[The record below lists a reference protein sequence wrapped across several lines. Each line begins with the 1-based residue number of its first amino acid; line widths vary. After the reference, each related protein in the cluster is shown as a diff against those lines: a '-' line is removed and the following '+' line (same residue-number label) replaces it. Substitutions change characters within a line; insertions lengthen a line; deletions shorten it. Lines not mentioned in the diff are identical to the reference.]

1 MSNKTFQIVLLGAF
15 GFFII
20 AGLVALATAKFGGSS
35 AATVTVWGT
44 FDSDQ
49 YSSVITKVLGANSKL
64 KIDYVQKNADTFD
77 QDLIEALASQRGPDL
92 FFLSDDLIIREQDK
106 VYPIP
111 YSSFSIRN
119 FKDAF
124 IPEAELYL
132 KTDSFLAMPISIDP
146 LVMFWNRD
154 LFANAGISVAPQ
166 NWSEFLT
173 LPKSLTVRNNAG
185 AISQSAVALGSF
197 KNIASAKE
205 ILSAMILQTGNGIIS
220 EDTNGLLS
228 CTLTSTNEPST
239 AVNFFTEF
247 VNPLKPDYSWNN
259 SLPNSKNYFLSGN
272 LAVYFGFASE
282 FAEIRSKNPN
292 LNFDVT
298 YFPQILESQNKIT
311 YGKMQAI
318 AISKTTANFNAAF
331 EAMVALSGSDIVK
344 AWSDQTGLPP
354 VRRDL
359 LKSTNPSDPNSEIF
373 YNSAIYARGWL
384 DPNKTSTG
392 NIFQTMVES
401 VTSGRLPVSEAVS
414 NATKDINNLLQ

>member
-1 MSNKTFQIVLLGAF
+1 MSNKTFQTILLGAF

-20 AGLVALATAKFGGSS
+20 AGLVALATAKFGSS
-35 AATVTVWGT
+35 TVATVTVWGT
-44 FDSDQ
+44 FDSNEYGSIISQ
-49 YSSVITKVLGANSKL
+49 ALGANKKL
-64 KIDYVQKNADTFD
+64 KVDYVQKNATTFD

-111 YSSFSIRN
+111 YSSFSV
-119 FKDAF
+119 KDYKKAF
-124 IPEAELYL
+124 VQEAELYL

-146 LVMFWNRD
+146 LVMYWNRD
-154 LFANAGISVAPQ
+154 LFNNAGISTPPQ
-166 NWSEFLT
+166 DWSEFLT

-185 AISQSAVALGSF
+185 TISRSAVALGSF
-197 KNIASAKE
+197 KNISSAKE
-205 ILSAMILQTGNGIIS
+205 ILSAMILQTGNKIIA
-220 EDTNGLLS
+220 EDTNGSLS
-228 CTLTSTNEPST
+228 CTLTSTSDPYT

-282 FAEIRSKNPN
+282 FAEIKSKNPN

-298 YFPQILESQNKIT
+298 YFPQVLDSQNKIT
-311 YGKMQAI
+311 YGRMQAI
-318 AISKTTANFNAAF
+318 AISKTTANFTAAF

-359 LKSTNPSDPNSEIF
+359 LKSINPADPNSEIF

-401 VTSGRLPVSEAVS
+401 VTSGRLPVSEAVN
-414 NATKDINNLLQ
+414 NAAKDINNLLQ